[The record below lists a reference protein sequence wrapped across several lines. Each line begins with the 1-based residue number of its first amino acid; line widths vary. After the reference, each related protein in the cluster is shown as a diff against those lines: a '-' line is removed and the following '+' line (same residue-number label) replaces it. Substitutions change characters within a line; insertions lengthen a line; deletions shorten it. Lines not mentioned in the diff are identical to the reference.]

1 MEIETGERGEGRST
15 CSRRPSLATVVLL
28 ALSDCNLSNGKQTER
43 A

>member
-15 CSRRPSLATVVLL
+15 CSSRPSLANVVLL
-28 ALSDCNLSNGKQTER
+28 ALSDCNWPNGKHTEQ